1 MAKINRIE
9 YDIRTLAYYQQ
20 EGGAYNDI
28 ITVLSK
34 LRNDAKYRGLPAPAK
49 VLNEGSYWWDV
60 IWENWRNNN
69 YTFSIPSGLTDPL
82 SLCIVACIASSRAD
96 GRYYL
101 VAELDDVYY
110 FVETIKTVL
119 KHDKKFY
126 PKFQPVIDHYQNLH
140 KSGLESLQSKV
151 HAEKIKELNEQLRA
165 KDEKMKKNEQLIIV
179 LNATIAAKSQEL
191 DALKRINS
199 VLRAKCSIAEQ
210 SKYKGSK
217 FDRLLT
223 LDTILEWIEG
233 RHHYN
238 YTEQVFRMLSDLKDK
253 VATDEERE
261 KIREVENRMLDK
273 NQVQAVF
280 NQNYALNSNMMT
292 GMVCNPQL
300 PIGVSPAD
308 AQPLYQQLFQ
318 QFLNQLNNGQQQG

>member
-1 MAKINRIE
+1 MAKINRVE

-20 EGGAYNDI
+20 EGGVYNDI

-49 VLNEGSYWWDV
+49 VLNEGTYWWDV
-60 IWENWRNNN
+60 IWENWCNNN
-69 YTFSIPSGLTDPL
+69 YTYSIPQGLTDPL
-82 SLCIVACIASSRAD
+82 ALCIVACIASSHAD
-96 GRYYL
+96 ARSNL
-101 VAELDDVYY
+101 MAELDDVYY
-110 FVETIKTVL
+110 FVESIKETIAT
-119 KHDKKFY
+119 DKAFY
-126 PKFQPVIDHYQNLH
+126 PKFRPVIDHYQDLH
-140 KSGLESLQSKV
+140 RSGLESLQNEI
-151 HAEKIKELNEQLRA
+151 HAEKIKELNETLHA
-165 KDEKMKKNEQLIIV
+165 KEEETKTQKQIILALNE
-179 LNATIAAKSQEL
+179 TIAKQSQEL
-191 DALKRINS
+191 DLLKN
-199 VLRAKCSIAEQ
+199 LNNELTTKCSIAEQ

-238 YTEQVFRMLSDLKDK
+238 YTEQVFRMLADLKDK

-280 NQNYALNSNMMT
+280 NQNFALNSNMMT
-292 GMVCNPQL
+292 GMVSNPQL

-308 AQPLYQQLFQ
+308 IQQLFQ